1 MQTDLKTTVAS
12 LTARAGLHMQRYDN
26 GRRQVV
32 GCVPYRY
39 KDNGETSSLKAEDTF
54 EVLVISPQRKRKVK
68 LFPKGGWETDETMEA
83 AVLRETMEEA
93 GVVGEIEGK
102 LGTWRFEKGKKPC
115 EGHMFPLLVK
125 QQLDSWPEE
134 DIRNRQW
141 MSVSEARKACKQW
154 WMKEALEELVGHVT
168 KQKNAGLLSAI
179 GLSQDTLFLP
189 PPTMDSVEES

>member
-12 LTARAGLHMQRYDN
+12 LNARAGLHMQRYDN

-39 KDNGETSSLKAEDTF
+39 KDSDETSSLKAEDAF

-83 AVLRETMEEA
+83 AGLRETMEEA

-125 QQLDSWPEE
+125 EQLDSWPEE

-141 MSVSEARKACKQW
+141 MSVREARKVCKQW
-154 WMKEALEELVGHVT
+154 WMKEALEALVGHVT

-179 GLSQDTLFLP
+179 GLSQPTLF
-189 PPTMDSVEES
+189 S

>member
-1 MQTDLKTTVAS
+1 MQIDLKTTVAS
-12 LTARAGLHMQRYDN
+12 PAARAALNMQRYDN

-39 KDNGETSSLKAEDTF
+39 KDSDETSSLKGEDAF

-83 AVLRETMEEA
+83 AGLRETMEEA

-102 LGTWRFEKGKKPC
+102 LGTWRFEKGKKAC

-125 QQLDSWPEE
+125 EQLDSWPEE

-141 MSVSEARKACKQW
+141 MSVREARKVCKQW
-154 WMKEALEELVGHVT
+154 WMKEALEALVGHVT

-179 GLSQDTLFLP
+179 GLSQDTL
-189 PPTMDSVEES
+189 